1 MHPTRI
7 FPVLALVSLLFPAL
21 AAAQPVERSFATEP
35 TGGVRLPL
43 TPLAGEHDAL
53 STVVNPAGL
62 WFLRGGAFAAA
73 LDLADEDSAT
83 DTGPGLG
90 LYSAGTL
97 GGGVLPRTGFGVG
110 LEFLRPPR
118 AFLEPDPG
126 TPLRLTI
133 GSAIGLGR
141 TTALGVSWHRF
152 FDSEAPALD
161 GLGTWDVGLSSRW
174 GRHLAFGAVV
184 RDLGQ
189 PTVAGV
195 PVQRRYELELT
206 GRPTGTEVLELA
218 AGGRLGEI
226 RHDLDGWLRTSW
238 RVTRG
243 LYLKGE
249 VGMHTLQ
256 VLENLPS
263 GDRDEYEER
272 ELYATVGFEI
282 SFGGLGASAFATG
295 ALFDDD
301 ARLAGGTLVV
311 RTSAVHVPSI
321 LPPQGRIEQIELS
334 GAIDERRLA
343 RVLLGLRTLARDE
356 GVVAVFVQVDGLSVG
371 WAVAQEL
378 RAELLRLRAAGKRVF
393 SYMITGSSRD
403 YYVASAADEVYV
415 DPAGGIRLVGFA
427 GTSLYFKGLFEQL
440 GVEALFERIAEYK
453 TAPEAYTRTGPTEP
467 SLRMRDWL
475 YDSLY
480 DNIVADIA
488 RARELTPA
496 RVRALIDAGPY
507 TGGDLAADTALVDA
521 VLTTEEASKR
531 IIEILGAAYPVA
543 SADPQRPQSWDLPE
557 IAVIVIEG
565 DIVDGR
571 SQTIPIL
578 DRRLVG
584 SETIARA
591 IESARVSPHVDAI
604 VLRINSPG
612 GSALASEMMSREV
625 FKTRGVKPIICSM
638 SDLAAS
644 GGYFAA
650 AGCDLIF
657 AMPNTITGSIGI
669 FYGKFDVSGLLE
681 KLGLSWVTHT
691 RGARADLDSF
701 FRGYSTEERALIHEK
716 MTYLYRRF
724 TGAVSEGRGLTQDQ
738 VDAVGEG
745 RVWTGTQALPRKL
758 VDRIGG
764 LADAIA
770 HAKAQIGLTEDQPAR
785 ILVLPV
791 TGPSLLERILGF
803 PGAARAAQSRP
814 DLSWLPGGRQLLQAL
829 PGSLLHAP
837 DAPQARLPFT
847 IVWE

>member
-1 MHPTRI
+1 MHLARF
-7 FPVLALVSLLFPAL
+7 FPVIALVSLLLPG
-21 AAAQPVERSFATEP
+21 AASAQVEQSFATEP
-35 TGGVRLPL
+35 TAGVRLPL

-73 LDLADEDSAT
+73 LDLADDDHAT

-90 LYSAGTL
+90 LYTAGTL
-97 GGGVLPRTGFGVG
+97 GGGILPRTGVGVG
-110 LEFLRPPR
+110 LEFLRPSR
-118 AFLEPDPG
+118 ERLEPDPG
-126 TPLRLTI
+126 SPVRLSI
-133 GSAIGLGR
+133 GTALGLGR
-141 TTALGVSWHRF
+141 STALGVTWHRF
-152 FDSEAPALD
+152 FDSQQPGLD
-161 GLGTWDVGLSSRW
+161 GLGTWDVGLSTRLGS
-174 GRHLAFGAVV
+174 HLAFGAVV
-184 RDLGQ
+184 RDLDQ
-189 PTVAGV
+189 PEVAGV
-195 PVQRRYELELT
+195 PVQRRYELEVV
-206 GRPTGTEVLELA
+206 GRPTGTEVVELA
-218 AGGRLGEI
+218 AGGRIGEI
-226 RHDLDGWLRTSW
+226 RADLDGWLRGSW

-249 VGMHTLQ
+249 VGARTLQ
-256 VLENLPS
+256 VLEDLPS
-263 GDRDEYEER
+263 GERGEYQDR
-272 ELYATVGFEI
+272 ELHATVGFEI
-282 SFGGLGASAFATG
+282 SFGGLGASAYGSAS
-295 ALFDDD
+295 LHDDQ
-301 ARLAGGTLVV
+301 ARLTGGTLLV

-321 LPPQGRIEQIELS
+321 LPPRGRIERLELT

-343 RVLLGLRTLARDE
+343 RVVLSLRALSRDP
-356 GVVAVFVQVDGLSVG
+356 GVVAVFVRIDGLSVG

-378 RAELLRLRAAGKRVF
+378 RAEILRLRDAGKRVF
-393 SYMITGSSRD
+393 AYMIAGSSRD

-427 GTSLYFKGLFEQL
+427 GTSLYFKGLFDKL
-440 GVEALFERIAEYK
+440 GVEALFERIDEYK
-453 TAPEAYTRTGPTEP
+453 TAPEAYTRTGPTVP
-467 SLRMRDWL
+467 ALRMRDWL

-480 DNIVADIA
+480 DTIVADIA
-488 RARELTPA
+488 RSRELTPA
-496 RVRALIDAGPY
+496 RVRALIDGGPY
-507 TGGDLAADTALVDA
+507 TAGDLAGDDALVDA
-521 VLTTEEASKR
+521 VLTPEQASER
-531 IIEILGAAYPVA
+531 VVELLGRGYPVA
-543 SADPQRPQSWDLPE
+543 SASPRRPENWDLPE

-565 DIVDGR
+565 DIVDGK
-571 SQTIPIL
+571 SQNIPLI

-584 SETIARA
+584 SETIAAA
-591 IESARVSPHVDAI
+591 IEAARVSPHVEAI

-612 GSALASEMMSREV
+612 GSALASEMMAREV

-650 AGCDLIF
+650 AGCDVIF

-669 FYGKFDVSGLLE
+669 FYGKFDLSGLME

-701 FRGYSTEERALIHEK
+701 FRGWTEEERALVHEK

-724 TGAVSEGRGLTQDQ
+724 TSTVSEGRGLTQDQ

-745 RVWTGTQALPRKL
+745 RVWSGTQALPLEL

-770 HAKAQIGLTEDQPAR
+770 HAKTQIGLSEDQPAR
-785 ILVLPV
+785 VVILPV

-803 PGAARAAQSRP
+803 PGAAGVKQEARP
-814 DLSWLPGGRQLLQAL
+814 DLSWLPGGKRLLQAL
-829 PGSLLHAP
+829 PGSLLHDP